1 MSLKLWQLKNPDLL
15 NAERLIGS
23 AMKVIGTVV
32 ATEDQ
37 TQTFELSSTKH
48 AVGYPKLQPRYYC
61 GSKEY
66 QGGSLDCSYS
76 AAKWDDMVHH
86 IARAHSAA
94 CQQLKSTD

>member
-1 MSLKLWQLKNPDLL
+1 MEQHGVSFKMWQLKNPDLL

-23 AMKVIGTVV
+23 AMKVVGTVV

-61 GSKEY
+61 GSKN
-66 QGGSLDCSYS
+66 CSYS

-86 IARAHSAA
+86 IAKAHSAA